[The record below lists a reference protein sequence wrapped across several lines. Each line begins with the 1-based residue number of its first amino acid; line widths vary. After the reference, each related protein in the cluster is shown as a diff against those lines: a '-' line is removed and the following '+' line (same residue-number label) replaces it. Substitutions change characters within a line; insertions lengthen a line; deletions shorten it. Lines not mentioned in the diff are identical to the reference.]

1 MSESANTT
9 PSIHPSPGARIVRG
23 TVSAFALNV
32 LTYGCIYIGQVL
44 IVRLLPMSEYAEYT
58 VSISFV
64 AILSLVADLGMNPL
78 FTRLFAEAEEDVS
91 AHKQDHRGTLLGS
104 ALVLR
109 ILLSV
114 LTACLLFI
122 VAPLLYPTSMV
133 HTMSILLI
141 SLVVSSRMLIVRSV
155 GEAVLRGRGKY
166 YLAALFA
173 LFDAIAFAIL
183 MVIATYRKIH
193 LDEVI
198 WIYTLSNIP
207 GFLMLAWSVWKWV
220 QKEKITVQVKLS
232 SMVDMIKISLPLALG
247 TAFLTIH
254 TQIDNLLLDKLS
266 TPLEV
271 SSYGATIR
279 LSAAMAPFSLVLAAV
294 TSPELTKLLRR
305 EDHSRAKQM
314 TSISLR
320 LLLVVGAA
328 IALVVTSLSGLIV
341 PLMLGTKYASASS
354 LLIWTGWMLIPIFI
368 GTLLMDISIAA
379 GKTWFMTANAGIC
392 MVAVIIG
399 DLILIPIH
407 GAAGAMASKLIA
419 VTLGA
424 GAVIWLSRNTGHLDS
439 GRLVSA
445 LLRTGL
451 AAGAALGAFW
461 TLRSWSFN
469 EILSALLML
478 AVYYLVIHFTR
489 VLPLEEIVS
498 LVKRI
503 RLPSD
508 NTSA

>member
-1 MSESANTT
+1 MSESVAA
-9 PSIHPSPGARIVRG
+9 IHPSPGTRIVRG
-23 TVSAFALNV
+23 TISAFLPNVFAL
-32 LTYGCIYIGQVL
+32 GCIYVGQLL
-44 IVRLLPMSEYAEYT
+44 IARLLSRTEYAEFT

-91 AHKQDHRGTLLGS
+91 AQRDDRRGTLLGS
-104 ALVLR
+104 ALALR
-109 ILLSV
+109 ILLSI
-114 LTACLLFI
+114 LTAALLFVI
-122 VAPLLYPTSMV
+122 APLLYSTSMV
-133 HTMSILLI
+133 NTIAILLI
-141 SLVVSSRMLIVRSV
+141 SLVISSRMLIVRSV

-166 YLAALFA
+166 YLVAWFA
-173 LFDAIAFAIL
+173 LFDAIAFALL
-183 MVIATYRKIH
+183 MLLATYRQVH
-193 LDEVI
+193 VDEVM

-207 GFLMLAWSVWKWV
+207 GFIMLAWSIWKWV
-220 QKEKITVQVKLS
+220 HRERITVRVEFS
-232 SMVDMIKISLPLALG
+232 SMMDMVKTSLPLALG

-271 SSYGATIR
+271 SNYGATIR

-294 TSPELTKLLRR
+294 TAPELTKLLLRK
-305 EDHSRAKQM
+305 DHSRAKQM

-328 IALVVTSLSGLIV
+328 IALVVTALSDLIV

-368 GTLLMDISIAA
+368 GTLLMDVSIAA
-379 GKTWFMTANAGIC
+379 GYTWFMTANAGIC

-399 DLILIPIH
+399 DLILIPID
-407 GAAGAMASKLIA
+407 GAAGAMTSKLIA

-424 GAVIWLSRNTGHLDS
+424 GSIIWLSRNSGHLDS
-439 GRLVSA
+439 RRFVSA
-445 LLRTGL
+445 FVCTGF
-451 AAGAALGAFW
+451 AVGAAIGVFW
-461 TLRSWSFN
+461 ALRSWSIG
-469 EILSALLML
+469 EILSTLIML
-478 AVYYLVIHFTR
+478 TVYYLVIHFTR
-489 VLPLEEIVS
+489 VLPIKEITS

-503 RLPSD
+503 RLPSA